1 MPGLSP
7 SPRADYGAPVS
18 AVLLFIIAAAAPWVV
33 HLAPPR
39 QRFLALVLVIAVF
52 LLYWI
57 FAENPLTSWAL
68 WAGLAAGLVSVLLA
82 AGALAGRMGRGRALR
97 ERGRTRRSRLDDAG
111 GEPTGEI

>member
-1 MPGLSP
+1 M
-7 SPRADYGAPVS
+7 S
-18 AVLLFIIAAAAPWVV
+18 AILLFIIAAAAPWVV

-39 QRFLALVLVIAVF
+39 QRFLALILVLAVF

-68 WAGLAAGLVSVLLA
+68 WAGLAAGIVSVLLA
-82 AGALAGRMGRGRALR
+82 AGALLGRRARGRGRR
-97 ERGRTRRSRLDDAG
+97 RPRRSRIEDAS